1 MQFISIYRGSRDK
14 INAIRVAIKTFAA
27 ETVLHAPFSPLRDG
41 FNRAHL
47 SKMLDFLRFRLER
60 SFKYLNLYDTHAPQR

>member
-27 ETVLHAPFSPLRDG
+27 ETVLHAHGRL
-41 FNRAHL
+41 
-47 SKMLDFLRFRLER
+47 FLRFATDLIELTSPGCWISYVSDSNARL
-60 SFKYLNLYDTHAPQR
+60 NT